1 MICNRIGT
9 ALSLQPGS
17 RNTFDPPKAA
27 HGHRAA
33 PPAAVRERSSQY
45 LVKQHG
51 LPSPPSHPLPS
62 HPGRGP
68 DGSLRPRRG
77 SAPGTGLL
85 PAAPPAPPLLPS
97 PLPFLTHVP
106 DGEEDERGGEQQR
119 QHVAEGCERE
129 GHGGGSGPGAA
140 RGLPGAII
148 HRRGRAA
155 PPRSRWAMAPPA
167 GARRYR

>member
-1 MICNRIGT
+1 MDEVLWKYKRIERV
-9 ALSLQPGS
+9 ALVNGVLVIRLQLI
-17 RNTFDPPKAA
+17 
-27 HGHRAA
+27 
-33 PPAAVRERSSQY
+33 ERY
-45 LVKQHG
+45 
-51 LPSPPSHPLPS
+51 
-62 HPGRGP
+62 
-68 DGSLRPRRG
+68 D
-77 SAPGTGLL
+77 
-85 PAAPPAPPLLPS
+85 
-97 PLPFLTHVP
+97 VP

-119 QHVAEGCERE
+119 QHIAEGCERE